1 MIRFAFVV
9 VALVLAVGIA
19 NAQPKIERA
28 PIKPTPAS
36 NAQKMFDTYCA
47 VCHGK
52 EGKGNGPAALSLKKA
67 PADLT
72 KISERNAGS
81 FPEVRVK
88 RYIEG
93 ADEVAAHG
101 SRDMPVWGGLFS
113 ALDRNTTEIRIQALS
128 DYLKGMQ
135 TK

>member
-1 MIRFAFVV
+1 MIRIAYVI
-9 VALVLAVGIA
+9 VALAFASGTA
-19 NAQPKIERA
+19 NTQPKIEKG
-28 PIKPTPAS
+28 PIKATPAS
-36 NAQKMFDTYCA
+36 DAQKMFDSYCA
-47 VCHGK
+47 VCHGTDA
-52 EGKGNGPAALSLKKA
+52 KGRGPAAASLKKA

-72 KISERNAGS
+72 RIAERNAGA

-113 ALDRNTTEIRIQALS
+113 ALDRDTKEIRIQALA
-128 DYLKGMQ
+128 DYLKGIQ
-135 TK
+135 LK